1 MASMKNIKLRIKSVE
16 STMQITRAMK
26 LVASSRLRRA
36 QQRVLDTRPYHQVL
50 DETLSE
56 IASSNSDFDS
66 KYLRKPTEDSKILYI
81 VFAGDRG
88 LAGGYNSNMFRM
100 IEEET
105 KGKNYC
111 VLPVGKKAV
120 EFCKKR
126 GDEIFTE
133 SFPLVGELS
142 VSDCF
147 EMARL
152 VCKGFADKE
161 YDEIKIA
168 GTFFVSPLSQ
178 VPRLQQLLPFEPKEC
193 EGPRPVVLYEPD
205 PQEVFDAIIPE
216 YISGKI
222 YSIMCESAASEQ
234 GARRMAME
242 NASNNAA
249 EMIESLSLTYN
260 RARQGAITQE
270 ITEIVAGASG
280 DE

>member
-36 QQRVLDTRPYHQVL
+36 QQRVMDTRPYHQVL

-66 KYLRKPTEDSKILYI
+66 KYLRKPAENCKILYI

-88 LAGGYNSNMFRM
+88 LAGGYNANMFRM

-133 SFPLVGELS
+133 SFP
-142 VSDCF
+142 
-147 EMARL
+147 
-152 VCKGFADKE
+152 
-161 YDEIKIA
+161 
-168 GTFFVSPLSQ
+168 
-178 VPRLQQLLPFEPKEC
+178 
-193 EGPRPVVLYEPD
+193 
-205 PQEVFDAIIPE
+205 
-216 YISGKI
+216 
-222 YSIMCESAASEQ
+222 
-234 GARRMAME
+234 
-242 NASNNAA
+242 
-249 EMIESLSLTYN
+249 
-260 RARQGAITQE
+260 
-270 ITEIVAGASG
+270 
-280 DE
+280 

>member
-66 KYLRKPTEDSKILYI
+66 KYLRKPAENCKILYI

-88 LAGGYNSNMFRM
+88 LAGGYNANMFRM

-142 VSDCF
+142 VSDCY

-152 VCKGFADKE
+152 VCKGFADQE

-178 VPRLQQLLPFEPKEC
+178 VPRLQQLLPFEPKDT

-249 EMIESLSLTYN
+249 DMIETLSLTYN

>member
-36 QQRVLDTRPYHQVL
+36 QQRVMDTRPYHQVL

-66 KYLRKPTEDSKILYI
+66 KYLRKPAENCKILYI

-88 LAGGYNSNMFRM
+88 LAGGYNANMFRM

-142 VSDCF
+142 VSDCY

-152 VCKGFADKE
+152 VCKGFADQE

-178 VPRLQQLLPFEPKEC
+178 VPRLQQLLPFEPKDT

-249 EMIESLSLTYN
+249 EMIETLSLTYN

>member
-36 QQRVLDTRPYHQVL
+36 QQRVMDTRPYHQVL

-66 KYLRKPTEDSKILYI
+66 KYLRKPAENCKILYI
-81 VFAGDRG
+81 LFAGDRC
-88 LAGGYNSNMFRM
+88 LAGGYNANMFRM

-142 VSDCF
+142 VSDCY

-152 VCKGFADKE
+152 VCKGFADQE

-178 VPRLQQLLPFEPKEC
+178 VPRLQQLLPFEPKDT

-249 EMIESLSLTYN
+249 DMIETLSLTYN

>member
-1 MASMKNIKLRIKSVE
+1 
-16 STMQITRAMK
+16 MQITRAMK

-36 QQRVLDTRPYHQVL
+36 QQRVMDTRPYHQVL

-66 KYLRKPTEDSKILYI
+66 KYLRKPAENCKILYI

-88 LAGGYNSNMFRM
+88 LAGGYNANMFRM

-142 VSDCF
+142 VSDCY

-152 VCKGFADKE
+152 VCKGFADQE

-178 VPRLQQLLPFEPKEC
+178 VPRLQQLLPFEPKDT

-249 EMIESLSLTYN
+249 DMIETLSLTYN

>member
-36 QQRVLDTRPYHQVL
+36 QQRVMDTRPYHQVL

-66 KYLRKPTEDSKILYI
+66 KYLRKPAENCKILYI

-88 LAGGYNSNMFRM
+88 LAGGYNANMFRM

-142 VSDCF
+142 VSDCY

-152 VCKGFADKE
+152 VCKGFADQE

-178 VPRLQQLLPFEPKEC
+178 VPRLQQLLPFEPKDT

>member
-36 QQRVLDTRPYHQVL
+36 QQRVMDTRPYHQVL

-66 KYLRKPTEDSKILYI
+66 KYLREPAENCKILYI

-88 LAGGYNSNMFRM
+88 LAGGYNANMFRM

-142 VSDCF
+142 VSDCY

-152 VCKGFADKE
+152 VCKGFADQE

-178 VPRLQQLLPFEPKEC
+178 VPRLQQLLPFEPKDT

-249 EMIESLSLTYN
+249 DMIETLSLTYN

>member
-66 KYLRKPTEDSKILYI
+66 KYLRKPAENCKILYI

-88 LAGGYNSNMFRM
+88 LAGGYNANMFRM

-142 VSDCF
+142 VSDCY

-152 VCKGFADKE
+152 VCKGFADQE

-178 VPRLQQLLPFEPKEC
+178 VPRLQQLLPFEPKDT